1 VHDIPAVVICGGLDL
16 RVGHEH
22 GLLQDAHHV
31 HSVWDFE
38 SFEEDPFVFVVLYLA
53 LDY

>member
-1 VHDIPAVVICGGLDL
+1 MHDVPAVVIGGGLDL

-22 GLLQDAHHV
+22 CLLQDAHHV
-31 HSVWDFE
+31 HSVRDFE
-38 SFEEDPFVFVVLYLA
+38 SFEEDPFVFVVLYIA